1 VEAHK
6 RTVSVDAVTWAVLLQ
21 DERIEPELTGTS
33 ESPRR
38 RRTMD
43 TTRFDQFTFALAS
56 SRTRRQALRSFAGFA
71 SAAVVATALGVEL
84 GEARRKGGGK
94 GKGKG
99 KGGKGGGNHGGNSG
113 GGGHDGA
120 TPPPVTRPR
129 DMCPVSAKVN
139 APICGS
145 EPGGLTC
152 DCHRATE
159 GNNFCGG
166 QVDTC
171 ASLRPCTSTQD
182 CRESV
187 GFHFFCQAADGGAC
201 GQVCV
206 PECANTN
213 PF

>member
-1 VEAHK
+1 
-6 RTVSVDAVTWAVLLQ
+6 
-21 DERIEPELTGTS
+21 
-33 ESPRR
+33 
-38 RRTMD
+38 MD

-56 SRTRRQALRSFAGFA
+56 SSTRRQALRSLAGMA
-71 SAAVVATALGVEL
+71 TAAVVATALGVES
-84 GEARRKGGGK
+84 GEARRKGK
-94 GKGKG
+94 GKGHG
-99 KGGKGGGNHGGNSG
+99 HGHGHGNGGSGGSGGSG
-113 GGGHDGA
+113 GGGGGGT
-120 TPPPVTRPR
+120 TPPVSPPR

-171 ASLRPCTSTQD
+171 ASLRSCTSTQD

>member
-1 VEAHK
+1 
-6 RTVSVDAVTWAVLLQ
+6 
-21 DERIEPELTGTS
+21 
-33 ESPRR
+33 
-38 RRTMD
+38 MD
-43 TTRFDQFTFALAS
+43 TTRFDQFTLALTS
-56 SRTRRQALRSFAGFA
+56 SSTRRQALRSFAGMA
-71 SAAVVATALGVEL
+71 TAAVAATTLG
-84 GEARRKGGGK
+84 GESGAAKRKGKAK

-99 KGGKGGGNHGGNSG
+99 KGGTGGGSNGG
-113 GGGHDGA
+113 
-120 TPPPVTRPR
+120 TKPPVTRPR

-139 APICGS
+139 APVCGS
-145 EPGGLTC
+145 EPGGGTC
-152 DCHRATE
+152 DCHRTTE

-166 QVDTC
+166 MIDSC

-187 GFHFFCQAADGGAC
+187 GFHFSCQAADGGAC

>member
-1 VEAHK
+1 MSTSN
-6 RTVSVDAVTWAVLLQ
+6 RSDRN
-21 DERIEPELTGTS
+21 ERIIQKETN
-33 ESPRR
+33 
-38 RRTMD
+38 MD

-56 SRTRRQALRSFAGFA
+56 AGTRRQALRSFAGIA
-71 SAAVVATALGVEL
+71 TAAVMATAIGLES
-84 GEARRKGGGK
+84 GEARRKGKAKGK

-99 KGGKGGGNHGGNSG
+99 KGHGSGGSQGSDGPGGG
-113 GGGHDGA
+113 
-120 TPPPVTRPR
+120 TQPPVIRPR
-129 DMCPVSAKVN
+129 DMCPVSAKYN

-145 EPGGLTC
+145 EPGGYAC

-166 QVDTC
+166 QVDSC

>member
-1 VEAHK
+1 
-6 RTVSVDAVTWAVLLQ
+6 
-21 DERIEPELTGTS
+21 
-33 ESPRR
+33 
-38 RRTMD
+38 MD

-56 SRTRRQALRSFAGFA
+56 SSNRRQALRSFAGIA
-71 SAAVVATALGVEL
+71 TAAVVATTLGIEA
-84 GEARRKGGGK
+84 GEARRKGGKGKGGK
-94 GKGKG
+94 GKGH
-99 KGGKGGGNHGGNSG
+99 GGKGGGNHGGGSHGSGNG
-113 GGGHDGA
+113 GGTGGGNGGGNGGG
-120 TPPPVTRPR
+120 TQPPASRPP

-139 APICGS
+139 APVCGS
-145 EPGGLTC
+145 EPGGGTC
-152 DCHRATE
+152 DCHRTTE

-166 QVDTC
+166 MIDTC

>member
-1 VEAHK
+1 
-6 RTVSVDAVTWAVLLQ
+6 
-21 DERIEPELTGTS
+21 
-33 ESPRR
+33 
-38 RRTMD
+38 MD

-56 SRTRRQALRSFAGFA
+56 SGTRRQALRSFAGIA
-71 SAAVVATALGVEL
+71 TAAVAATALGVEN
-84 GEARRKGGGK
+84 GEAKRKKKGK

-99 KGGKGGGNHGGNSG
+99 KGHGGNGGGGNG
-113 GGGHDGA
+113 GG
-120 TPPPVTRPR
+120 TQPPVSRPP

-145 EPGGLTC
+145 EPGGGTC
-152 DCHRATE
+152 DCHRTTE

-166 QVDTC
+166 MVDTC

-182 CRESV
+182 CRDSV
-187 GFHFFCQAADGGAC
+187 GFHFYCQAADGGAC